1 MYSILGDVVAP
12 GIISVKGV
20 VYMLRKPRELRKLSE
35 EELKGINN
43 SVDAVKNSDWY
54 EKLASFQ
61 ERYMP

>member
-1 MYSILGDVVAP
+1 
-12 GIISVKGV
+12 
-20 VYMLRKPRELRKLSE
+20 MLRKPRELRKLSE